1 MIYHANTKEKKDG
14 EVSDFQNDIKDIQKS
29 VSP

>member
-1 MIYHANTKEKKDG
+1 MIYRANTQKKKAV
-14 EVSDFQNDIKDIQKS
+14 EPSDFQNDIKDLQKS